1 MNLADKLTIS
11 RIGLTF
17 VILSILLIP
26 WEDFGLVWPSFYVNG
41 SIVVELKYIVAG
53 VLFIIACITDYL
65 DGKIARKAKK
75 TTDFGATL
83 DAIADKILVNGILI
97 VLAYQGFISVLIP
110 VIIVL
115 RDTFVDALRV
125 LSAKNKVII
134 KANKWGKVKTIFMM
148 VALSLVLFYNLPFE
162 IWGIY
167 MAEILLSIA
176 TILSVL
182 SGIIYYIQ
190 FRYKIKWD

>member
-41 SIVVELKYIVAG
+41 SIVVESKYIVAG

-162 IWGIY
+162 IF
-167 MAEILLSIA
+167 L
-176 TILSVL
+176 
-182 SGIIYYIQ
+182 Q
-190 FRYKIKWD
+190 

>member
-1 MNLADKLTIS
+1 MKKPK
-11 RIGLTF
+11 RMTF
-17 VILSILLIP
+17 DPVATVVILIPTLLSLVM
-26 WEDFGLVWPSFYVNG
+26 FGICMVDIAHEPFS
-41 SIVVELKYIVAG
+41 
-53 VLFIIACITDYL
+53 VLYH
-65 DGKIARKAKK
+65 
-75 TTDFGATL
+75 
-83 DAIADKILVNGILI
+83 
-97 VLAYQGFISVLIP
+97 VLIP

-190 FRYKIKWD
+190 FRDKIKWD

>member
-41 SIVVELKYIVAG
+41 SIVVESKYIVAG

-83 DAIADKILVNGILI
+83 DAIADKFFAISLVT
-97 VLAYQGFISVLIP
+97 SVLN
-110 VIIVL
+110 V
-115 RDTFVDALRV
+115 TSSGYF
-125 LSAKNKVII
+125 
-134 KANKWGKVKTIFMM
+134 
-148 VALSLVLFYNLPFE
+148 
-162 IWGIY
+162 
-167 MAEILLSIA
+167 SISCA
-176 TILSVL
+176 VS
-182 SGIIYYIQ
+182 SSP
-190 FRYKIKWD
+190 R

>member
-115 RDTFVDALRV
+115 WDTFVDALRV

-190 FRYKIKWD
+190 FRDKIKWD